1 MHHEDIIRAWKDKA
15 YCASL
20 PEEALVH
27 LPAHPAGLH
36 ELSDEELEAVAGGDA
51 VVSAYLVTEFI
62 CPYLTD
68 WFCG

>member
-36 ELSDEELEAVAGGDA
+36 ELSDEELEAVAGGR
-51 VVSAYLVTEFI
+51 
-62 CPYLTD
+62 
-68 WFCG
+68 CGRIGLPRHRIYMPLSN